1 MKVVRTIILC
11 SCIAAFVSC
20 VKDPAFVPETHEP
33 EVTDEPSGEGGGSGE
48 ESPAG
53 KNYALSGEK
62 SYATGL
68 DGLSSI
74 CLNEK
79 GDGFYIAQ
87 DGGLLYEAGLDGTV
101 KGTVPFKSSHDWEGV
116 TVNPADGT
124 IYLCEEREWAIY
136 KVNADHKDVTLVGR
150 ISVEG
155 GVSNKGFEGI
165 TYGKGFLYVANQASP
180 SRIYKYSI
188 KEKKVVS
195 TMDISFAEYLSDIF
209 YEESDGSLW
218 ITDSKKQRLT
228 NIDAESGETIAEY
241 NISFVKK
248 PEGFC
253 LDKERKMFWFCCDKT
268 GNLHSISYK

>member
-11 SCIAAFVSC
+11 LCIATFALC
-20 VKDPAFVPETHEP
+20 VNDPAFVPDTPEP
-33 EVTDEPSGEGGGSGE
+33 EATDEPSGEGGESGGE
-48 ESPAG
+48 VAAD
-53 KNYALSGEK
+53 KNYTLSGEN
-62 SYATGL
+62 SSATGL
-68 DGLSSI
+68 EGLSSI

-79 GDGFYIAQ
+79 KDGFYIAQ
-87 DGGLLYEAGLDGTV
+87 DRGLLYEAGLDGTV

-116 TVNPADGT
+116 TVNPDDGT

-136 KVNADHKDVTLVGR
+136 KVNTDRKDVSLVDK

-165 TYGKGFLYVANQASP
+165 TYGNGFLYVANQASP
-180 SRIYKYSI
+180 TRIYKYSI

-195 TMDISFAEYLSDIF
+195 TMDIGFAEYLSDIF
-209 YEESDGSLW
+209 FEESDGSLW

-228 NIDAESGETIAEY
+228 NIDAESGETIAEF

-253 LDKERKMFWFCCDKT
+253 LDKERKLFWFCCDKT